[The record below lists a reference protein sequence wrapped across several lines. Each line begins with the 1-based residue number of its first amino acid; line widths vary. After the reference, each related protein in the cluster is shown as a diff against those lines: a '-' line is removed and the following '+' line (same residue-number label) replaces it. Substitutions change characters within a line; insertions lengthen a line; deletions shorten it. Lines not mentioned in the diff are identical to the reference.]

1 MPDDQSTGGDA
12 DPILDTLYDAI
23 TMGNAEVSADST
35 RSGLEA
41 GMDPLILLFDGM
53 IPALEEVGRLFE
65 TGEIFLPEM
74 LISAR
79 AMQASM
85 ELIRPRLADASA
97 ARVGVFVMGTV
108 AGDIHDIGKNLCNVM
123 LEGAGFEVIDLG
135 VNVPA
140 VNFVEAI
147 IEHNPDAVG
156 ISAFLTTTMSEVAT
170 TINAIDEAGVRGEIK
185 IMVGGAPVTQEYAD
199 QIGADGYAPN
209 AVSAVRTVKALL
221 GI

>member
-1 MPDDQSTGGDA
+1 MA
-12 DPILDTLYDAI
+12 DESDYDPTDSILDSLYDAI
-23 TMGNAEVSADST
+23 TAGNAEVSVEST
-35 RSGLEA
+35 RSGLES
-41 GMDPLILLFDGM
+41 GMDPLTLLFNGM

-85 ELIRPRLADASA
+85 ELIRPHLADQSS

-140 VNFVEAI
+140 ANFVAAI
-147 IEHNPDAVG
+147 SEHQPDVLG
-156 ISAFLTTTMSEVAT
+156 ISAFLTTTMPEVET
-170 TINAIDEAGVRGEIK
+170 TIDAITTAGVRRDTK
-185 IMVGGAPVTQEYAD
+185 IIIGGAPVTQEYAY

-209 AVSAVRTVKALL
+209 AVSAVRTAKSLL